1 MKKIRQIKDRWS
13 EDDVKL
19 LSKYGVK
26 TKSGFQILNIVENS
40 TYFELRRHFELRWGE
55 FIQNHETFH
64 YDYSKEEI
72 YSADYYIIRT
82 NYCCGY
88 PQPETDFKYLSVS
101 FNGDEI
107 CPKCGCGSKQTNNL
121 RVNKVSKHGFWG
133 FSAWLFD
140 ELFVSKKIY
149 DDVFAPFGIEKREV
163 IKGGKVLE
171 DIFQLV
177 IPVIDESID
186 LSEREPVKCP
196 VCGEIKYTPQHFRYP
211 FFPLHEHPLPGIYK
225 TKEYFG
231 SGCEAFRQ
239 IVLSKEVAQK
249 LIKSKDLK
257 ECWLIPCRREK

>member
-1 MKKIRQIKDRWS
+1 MKKMRHIDNDWS
-13 EDDVKL
+13 EKDVQFL
-19 LSKYGVK
+19 ARYGIEV
-26 TKSGFQILNIVENS
+26 SVGYMSFDIEEDER
-40 TYFELRRHFELRWGE
+40 YFEIRKHFELKWGE
-55 FIQNHETFH
+55 YINSRDRYYYE
-64 YDYSKEEI
+64 YAKEEI
-72 YSADYYIIRT
+72 DAADYCIIRT

-196 VCGEIKYTPQHFRYP
+196 VCGEIKYTPRQTQYS
-211 FFPLHEHPLPGIYK
+211 FFPLHNHPLPGIYK